1 MDKIGVGRGLHSRRV
16 QYVTKRHTS
25 RSQRKQKL
33 NESSG
38 ERFNEVQ
45 GVVSITALTDDLP
58 KKVARRMEDAVYPED
73 CEERAAAPRVVGRA
87 GDELGCWARCA
98 LIRVLTELRSYS
110 TGTGNGGVSMGVR
123 RAGC

>member
-1 MDKIGVGRGLHSRRV
+1 MWARALLGRAPLRDGQNRGWQRTSPAKVAFSKKAISKISKNRDL
-16 QYVTKRHTS
+16 K
-25 RSQRKQKL
+25 
-33 NESSG
+33 ESSG

-98 LIRVLTELRSYS
+98 LIEY
-110 TGTGNGGVSMGVR
+110 
-123 RAGC
+123 